1 MVHIGMHANVFA
13 ESPFG
18 CILKSVLPHLRRNAQ
33 EEAAAGLYQRGEYGP
48 ISGLTTLCL
57 ELVNMGA
64 VLAARNFRLEH
75 RLRCKELLVPDCQLL
90 IQ

>member
-13 ESPFG
+13 EGPFG
-18 CILKSVLPHLRRNAQ
+18 CVLPHLRRNAQ
-33 EEAAAGLYQRGEYGP
+33 EEAAAGLDQLGEYGP
-48 ISGLTTLCL
+48 ISRLATLCL
-57 ELVNMGA
+57 ELVDMRA

-75 RLRCKELLVPDCQLL
+75 RLRCKELLVPDCQPL